1 MRILCLPLVM
11 FCSIHF
17 KSNAQVDPSGD
28 FNRHVFEAWKG
39 ESIRIG
45 PFSVK
50 GSPYLFGEA
59 FDGSITYK
67 GGRVL
72 NQTKILF
79 DVYHQKAGV
88 ELQSMIYEAVEPV
101 ESFTIKLPEK
111 FGGQRLLFKN
121 GSLFGGDGKGYFVVL
136 EEGEKFSFLKM
147 YKSKVVADP
156 NNSMDTK
163 MKVFEQYVDY
173 YLFKKDDRSLRQ
185 LKLKKKDFLKEFGDI
200 KFIDRYLANNTV
212 DFGKEQDLADLLHA
226 YNLGL

>member
-1 MRILCLPLVM
+1 MKYFVYILM
-11 FCSIHF
+11 FFLAGRESI
-17 KSNAQVDPSGD
+17 AQADPVGA

-39 ESIRIG
+39 EAVRIG

-59 FDGSITYK
+59 FNGSITYK

-72 NQTKILF
+72 NQTKILY

-101 ESFTIKLPEK
+101 ESFTMKLPEK
-111 FGGQRLLFKN
+111 FGGQTLLFKAS
-121 GSLFGGDGKGYFVVL
+121 SLFGGDAKGYFIVL
-136 EEGEKFSFLKM
+136 EDGDKFSLLKM

-163 MKVFEQYVDY
+163 MKIFEQYIEY
-173 YLFKKDDRSLRQ
+173 YLFKKDEKLMRPI
-185 LKLKKKDFLKEFGDI
+185 KLKKKDFLKEFGDA
-200 KFIDRYLANNTV
+200 KFADRYLTNNTV
-212 DFGKEQDLADLLHA
+212 DFGKEGDLADFLHS
-226 YNLGL
+226 YNTGM